1 MTYQKMFNKFS
12 SVYVLQDFL
21 NIYLF
26 QKWRL
31 TYCERKIYLS
41 VVKKYIIFP
50 QYNNGEFVIY

>member
-1 MTYQKMFNKFS
+1 MFNKFS